1 MCPAWDP
8 ALHTRILTTAFWGW
22 HCSYPTCRRGDRHGC
37 WWTCLES
44 HSWWRMKPDTNSGCL
59 LSSRT
64 LKGGFSSSERRRH
77 LFPKGCNY
85 LLFNQKVGG
94 PLVKSLSISTK
105 IILFLFILWL
115 TRMVDYTDGVLNTE
129 PSLHSRKF
137 IQGVGSLYCYLDHK
151 LCVAPSL
158 WGWPPFHNAMRWQQG
173 SLLCCGHFC
182 YTGLIISKP
191 VCRKE
196 EEQQPP
202 ARNRET
208 PWPSFWTCQVYLVQ
222 PNK

>member
-1 MCPAWDP
+1 MTDPGAGELAWSQTADEEWSQT
-8 ALHTRILTTAFWGW
+8 LILP
-22 HCSYPTCRRGDRHGC
+22 S
-37 WWTCLES
+37 
-44 HSWWRMKPDTNSGCL
+44 L
-59 LSSRT
+59 LSSKT
-64 LKGGFSSSERRRH
+64 LKGCFSSSERRRH
-77 LFPKGCNY
+77 LFPKGYNY

-137 IQGVGSLYCYLDHK
+137 IQGVGSLYCYLDRK
-151 LCVAPSL
+151 LRVAPSL

-182 YTGLIISKP
+182 YTGLIIFK
-191 VCRKE
+191 
-196 EEQQPP
+196 
-202 ARNRET
+202 
-208 PWPSFWTCQVYLVQ
+208 TCLQEGRRAATSSQKQGDSLTFILNLSSL
-222 PNK
+222 PGAAK